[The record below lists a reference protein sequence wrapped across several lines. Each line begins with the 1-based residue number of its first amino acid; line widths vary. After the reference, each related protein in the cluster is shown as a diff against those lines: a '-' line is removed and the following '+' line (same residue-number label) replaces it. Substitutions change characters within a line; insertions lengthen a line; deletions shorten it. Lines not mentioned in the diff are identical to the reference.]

1 MGAAIDGIDC
11 IGEGV
16 NGFSIRIRI
25 LHYEF
30 DVNII
35 DFFLAI
41 NWFVQDFFIFIQ
53 VTHKRSDATL
63 EVKSHF
69 TVFAFILE
77 HNGDAAGDES
87 HLAKARD

>member
-1 MGAAIDGIDC
+1 MSAAIDGIDR
-11 IGEGV
+11 ISKGV
-16 NGFSIRIRI
+16 NGFSVGICI

-53 VTHKRSDATL
+53 VAHKRSNATL

-69 TVFAFILE
+69 TVFALILE
-77 HNGDAAGDES
+77 HNGDTASDES
-87 HLAKARD
+87 HLAKACD